1 MAITL
6 SFFGAAGDV
15 TGSAYLLET
24 SSSRVLVDFG
34 MFQGGAKREAL
45 NKLPDG
51 LNVTAIDAV
60 LVTHAHLDHTGR
72 LPLLAKYG
80 YTGPVFATEST
91 AELAALIL
99 RDSAFIQS
107 QDLERINRKRE
118 RAGKSLLEA
127 SYTEADVAKILSQFR
142 CIEFGL
148 PVEVATGITA
158 RFEDSGHILGSGSIK
173 LEVRDGEDSKSI
185 LFSGDV
191 GPSEAPVLN
200 DPEVFHRADVV
211 IMETTYGNRNHRP
224 LEETVAE
231 FETVIKQCVKQRSKV
246 LLPVFAVGR
255 TQLMLYLLAEMF
267 EEGKVERFPIY
278 VDSPMAVEA
287 TKIYRNHVD
296 LFDAEFQE
304 LRRVRPILK
313 EAEAFTPSTSRE
325 DSMALNRLNG
335 PMVIMAGSGMCTGGR
350 IMHHLKQNLWRPDAS
365 VIIVGYQGE
374 GSLGRRLVDGHESVR
389 IFGEEIAVKATVKTM
404 GGFSAHAGQ
413 KDLVKWIKP
422 LLANRPRVI
431 LTHGEDRSREAF
443 AELMKSQF
451 DIATELPH
459 LDDTIVL

>member
-6 SFFGAAGDV
+6 TFFGAAGDV

-185 LFSGDV
+185 LFSSDV

-211 IMETTYGNRNHRP
+211 IMETTYGNEIIVHWKRRSLNLRP
-224 LEETVAE
+224 SLSSG
-231 FETVIKQCVKQRSKV
+231 QQRSKV

-413 KDLVKWIKP
+413 QDLVKWINHCSP
-422 LLANRPRVI
+422 I
-431 LTHGEDRSREAF
+431 DRR
-443 AELMKSQF
+443 
-451 DIATELPH
+451 
-459 LDDTIVL
+459 